1 MTYCV
6 GILVRDGLVMIADTR
21 TNAGIDNIATF
32 RKLKIVHEK
41 GRRTL
46 AIATSGNLSVSQ
58 SVLSLLAEGIENP
71 ETGELDTLDNQPTMF
86 KCAQLVGRAVR
97 EVWRVDGASLEQMT
111 ARFDVQMLFGGQV
124 AGGRLRLFMIYAA
137 GNFIEVTPDTPYF
150 QIGEH
155 KYGKPILDR
164 AVTYE
169 TDLYDA
175 LKIGLISMDSTMRS
189 NLGVGPPIDVLVLRK
204 DALTPELDFRI
215 EPNEPYFLALREQWS
230 KALREA
236 HTQIPRPPYGANA
249 VGDVAKA

>member
-32 RKLKIVHEK
+32 RKLKIVSEN

-58 SVLSLLAEGIENP
+58 SVVTMLAEGIEDP
-71 ETGELDTLDNQPTMF
+71 ETGELETLDRQPTMF
-86 KCAQLVGRAVR
+86 KCAQLIGRAVR
-97 EVWRVDGASLEQMT
+97 EVWRVDGASLEQMSS
-111 ARFDVQMLFGGQV
+111 RFDVQLLFGGQV
-124 AGGRLRLFMIYAA
+124 EGGRLRLFMIYAA

-164 AVTYE
+164 AVTYD

-189 NLGVGPPIDVLVLRK
+189 NLGVGPPIDVMVLRK
-204 DALTPELDFRI
+204 DALTPELDIRI
-215 EPNEPYFLALREQWS
+215 EPNDRYFLDLRERWSQALRT
-230 KALREA
+230 A
-236 HTQIPRPPYGANA
+236 HMDIPRPPYGAN
-249 VGDVAKA
+249 VPGDI